1 MREVHWGDVW
11 AHEDLSKRS
20 IPSGELSSLMR
31 AYGGGSPEEALAWW
45 VDVHRCLRHTCESQD
60 ASAVV
65 LKHLVEAHMHAHFLL
80 VWPGDG
86 RSYSGLTASIR
97 AVGLWVSI
105 VRVLS
110 EVRGRA
116 EG

>member
-31 AYGGGSPEEALAWW
+31 AYKGDSPEEAQAWW
-45 VDVHRCLRHTCESQD
+45 VDVHRCLRHTFESQD

-65 LKHLVEAHMHAHFLL
+65 LKHLSEAHMHAHFLL
-80 VWPGDG
+80 VWPGSESAYRGVLDSTRG
-86 RSYSGLTASIR
+86 
-97 AVGLWVSI
+97 VWLWVSI

-110 EVRGRA
+110 GVRGRG

>member
-1 MREVHWGDVW
+1 MREVHWGDTW

-31 AYGGGSPEEALAWW
+31 AYKGDSPEEAQAWW

-80 VWPGDG
+80 VWPGEG
-86 RSYSGLTASIR
+86 RSYSGLTASTR
-97 AVGLWVSI
+97 GVWLWVSI

-110 EVRGRA
+110 GVRGRA